1 MKDEHKEAIMKRLK
15 LLLLGVL
22 AVSSVAVFTTNASA
36 ADWRF
41 DHRRAE
47 INREYREAWR
57 RREAFDRDHRFGWW
71 NRDNRFD
78 AWRNRYGWRDYDRW
92 HR

>member
-1 MKDEHKEAIMKRLK
+1 MKKLK
-15 LLLLGVL
+15 LLLLGML
-22 AVSSVAVFTTNASA
+22 AISSVAVFTTPASA

-47 INREYREAWR
+47 INREYRDAVQ
-57 RREAFDRDHRFGWW
+57 RREAFDRYHRFDGW
-71 NRDNRFD
+71 DNRYD
-78 AWRNRYGWRDYDRW
+78 YWRDHYGWRYFDRW

>member
-1 MKDEHKEAIMKRLK
+1 MKRLK
-15 LLLLGVL
+15 LLVLGVL

-57 RREAFDRDHRFGWW
+57 RREAFDRFHRFGWD
-71 NRDNRFD
+71 RD
-78 AWRNRYGWRDYDRW
+78 WRNPYGWRYYDRW